1 VSINP
6 NEKAI
11 RYELW
16 TIKKQL
22 PMTHNLQRCF
32 WASACAL
39 GILCA
44 TQASHAAAIVGSMQE
59 AFDYPDTTQFVNS
72 STLNGGQGWNA
83 TGTTAP
89 NDAGANWGS
98 ILNAGN
104 AIYRTATAPGLSYS
118 ATGYLPASG
127 NRLTLDGATANQT
140 QNTGRT
146 LGGQTID
153 TGSTYF
159 SLLMSK
165 NNDTIR
171 TMNWAFFNGTSERFA
186 VGMIGA
192 TAGNTAGN
200 IGLLM
205 NNSNPGGLV
214 QSGTPIAMGLGIT
227 HLLVGRID
235 WNAGGFETVSLW
247 VDPSDVTTEGA
258 AGAIYASTSAF
269 ELTAIT
275 AVRPFAGNNATV
287 GGNPVTGV
295 IANFDEFRI
304 GGTWESV
311 TSLTPVP
318 EPTTGALVAL
328 GLGLALVLRRRRSR

>member
-1 VSINP
+1 MNCGPSRN
-6 NEKAI
+6 NS
-11 RYELW
+11 LF
-16 TIKKQL
+16 
-22 PMTHNLQRCF
+22 MTHNLQRCF
-32 WASACAL
+32 WTSACAL

-44 TQASHAAAIVGSMQE
+44 TQTSHAAAIVGSMQE
-59 AFDYPDTTQFVNS
+59 AFDYPNTTQFAPT
-72 STLNGGQGWNA
+72 TLNGGQGWNA

-89 NDAGANWGS
+89 NDPGANWGA
-98 ILNAGN
+98 ILTAGN
-104 AIYRTATAPGLSYS
+104 PIYRTATAPGLSYS
-118 ATGYLPASG
+118 AIGYLPASG
-127 NRLTLDGATANQT
+127 NMLTLDAATPNQT
-140 QNTGRT
+140 QNIGRT

-214 QSGTPIAMGLGIT
+214 QSGTPIAMGIGIT
-227 HLLVGRID
+227 HLIIGRID
-235 WNAGGFETVSLW
+235 WNPGGFETVSLW
-247 VDPSDVTTEGA
+247 VDPSDVTTEAA
-258 AGAIYASTSAF
+258 AGTIYASTSAF

-275 AVRPFAGNNATV
+275 GVRPFVGASATV
-287 GGNPVTGV
+287 GGNTVPG
-295 IANFDEFRI
+295 ISANFDEFRI

-318 EPTTGALVAL
+318 EPTIGALAAL
-328 GLGLALVLRRRRSR
+328 GFGLALVLWRPRQRR